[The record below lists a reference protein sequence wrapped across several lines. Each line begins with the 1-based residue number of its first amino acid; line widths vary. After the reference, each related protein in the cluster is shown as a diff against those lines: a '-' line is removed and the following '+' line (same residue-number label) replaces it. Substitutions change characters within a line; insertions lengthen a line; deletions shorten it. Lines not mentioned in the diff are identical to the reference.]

1 MFINDIAEIC
11 CGTVKHALFADDL
24 KLSSEITLVS
34 AGTDVQESL
43 SKLESWCSTWQLS
56 VNIEKGH
63 VQHIGFNNVS
73 VQYTYNK
80 TVISDASIRSVIW
93 E

>member
-56 VNIEKGH
+56 VNIEKSH
-63 VQHIGFNNVS
+63 VQHIGFNNVWNIILFILFI
-73 VQYTYNK
+73 TRF
-80 TVISDASIRSVIW
+80 ISHVKSFTK
-93 E
+93 